1 MPPSAFNKMEGNPNT
16 DWDPILQARAMYLDG
31 TSGSGA
37 GSTSAGGVGQ
47 AALIAGGALLAII
60 CIALALA
67 VG

>member
-37 GSTSAGGVGQ
+37 GSTSDGGFGQ
-47 AALIAGGALLAII
+47 IALIGGGALLAII
-60 CIALALA
+60 CIVMALT